1 MPTATTTTVTS
12 SQNPSRTGFAVTF
25 TATVAP
31 ALATGTVQFMDGA
44 GALGAA
50 AAITAGVAT
59 LLTTALTQATHSIT
73 GVYSGDGSYSTSTSS
88 AVSQVVTTV
97 ANPTAINTDQST
109 VNPQMEHFVSNAF
122 L

>member
-1 MPTATTTTVTS
+1 MPTSTTTTVTS
-12 SQNPSRTGFAVTF
+12 GQNPSRTGFGVTF

-31 ALATGTVQFMDGA
+31 SAATGTVQFMDGA
-44 GALGAA
+44 GALGSAA
-50 AAITAGVAT
+50 AMTAGVAT
-59 LLTTALTQATHSIT
+59 LTTAGLTQATHSIT
-73 GVYSGDGSYSTSTSS
+73 GVYSGDGSYSTSTSA

-109 VNPQMEHFVSNAF
+109 TNPQMQHFSSNAF